1 MKLRVIVLK
10 IVILQSLTRNF
21 KLETLNPQLKMILT
35 DTHTHLYSEE
45 FENDR
50 IDMIQRAI
58 DVGVSRFFVPS
69 IDSSYTQKMYDL
81 EAQFPENIFLMMGLH
96 PCYVKPETY
105 QDELA
110 YVETELAKRK
120 FYAIGEIGVDMYWD
134 KTTLKIQQDAFQRQ
148 IQLAKK
154 YKLAINIHCREAFDE
169 VFQVLESEK
178 ATDLFGIFHCFTG
191 DFDQAQRAID
201 LNMKLGIGG
210 VATFKN
216 GKIDQFL
223 NQIDLKHIV
232 LETDSPYLAPVPHRG
247 KRNESSYTKLVAEKL
262 AQIYQLPIAEIAR
275 ITTENSKTIF
285 GI

>member
-1 MKLRVIVLK
+1 
-10 IVILQSLTRNF
+10 
-21 KLETLNPQLKMILT
+21 MILT

-45 FENDR
+45 FDQDR
-50 IDMIQRAI
+50 TEMIQRAI
-58 DVGVSRFFVPS
+58 DAGVSRFFVPS
-69 IDSSYTQKMYDL
+69 IDSNSTQKMYDL
-81 EAQFPENIFLMMGLH
+81 ESQYPENIFLMMGLH

-105 QDELA
+105 QEELA
-110 YVETELAKRK
+110 HVENELEKKK
-120 FYAIGEIGVDMYWD
+120 FYAIGEIGVDLYWD
-134 KTTLKIQQDAFQRQ
+134 KTTLKIQQEAFQHQ

-169 VFQVLESEK
+169 VFEVLDSVR
-178 ATDLFGIFHCFTG
+178 ASDLFGIFHCFAG
-191 DFDQAQRAID
+191 DIHQAKRAID

-223 NQIDLKHIV
+223 KEIDLRHIV
-232 LETDSPYLAPVPHRG
+232 LETDSPYLAPVPFRG

-262 AQIYQLPIAEIAR
+262 SLIYQLPIEEIAQ
-275 ITTENSKTIF
+275 ITTENSKSIF